1 MKAAK
6 KKREEYEKNNG
17 KKYHHNGQRTQ
28 AVCLPLLSLFFR
40 AAFGKWRRN
49 NNKKKEKQKENKTKS
64 ENHKIKKQLEL
75 KMATDELNKT
85 RGKPGKIRMQDTPGT
100 HSGALRN
107 PFDFRRSSL
116 CTRPMPILMVQIRG
130 QREKLR
136 NAFLINYPGREHM
149 KGRKWRG

>member
-1 MKAAK
+1 MKAA

-17 KKYHHNGQRTQ
+17 KKYRHNGQRTQ

-85 RGKPGKIRMQDTPGT
+85 RGKPGKFECRTLRAPTPGA
-100 HSGALRN
+100 GV
-107 PFDFRRSSL
+107 
-116 CTRPMPILMVQIRG
+116 ILSTFAAAHYARARCQ
-130 QREKLR
+130 
-136 NAFLINYPGREHM
+136 F
-149 KGRKWRG
+149 